1 MKQACITYLLESD
14 KDARMSDN
22 RFKIVF
28 DGALLP
34 GVESTTAKLNLAE
47 LFKSDVEAIEKLFTG
62 RPVAL
67 KRDLSH
73 PDAETYLTALKN
85 TGIDARIEAEQPVA
99 FSLAETHETDSA
111 RSDVS
116 SAAASPYAPPRAT
129 VGDNLP
135 EFSTL
140 KVFTV
145 NGRIGRLR
153 FLAWT
158 LVLSLAMFAIVGAL
172 FTVGLGIAAASPTA
186 AIIIGSLLGFVV
198 LVASVWISVQITV
211 QRLHDLGWSGWL
223 WFLNLV
229 PIVGSIF
236 PILLIVLPGNAGANQ
251 YGAPPPRNS
260 TAVKVLATLWLA
272 LLPLIFAAMVM
283 LAMSGYLD
291 QLESS
296 VDSGYES
303 SSMTTDEDADQS
315 VIAGE
320 EDAQSA
326 DDAAEPVDSPE
337 E

>member
-1 MKQACITYLLESD
+1 E
-14 KDARMSDN
+14 
-22 RFKIVF
+22 
-28 DGALLP
+28 
-34 GVESTTAKLNLAE
+34 
-47 LFKSDVEAIEKLFTG
+47 VEAIEKLFTG

-67 KRDLSH
+67 KRDLSR
-73 PDAETYLTALKN
+73 PDAETYLAALKN
-85 TGIDARIEAEQPVA
+85 AGVDARIEAEQSVA
-99 FSLAETHETDSA
+99 FNLAETHETDSGA
-111 RSDVS
+111 SDFS
-116 SAAASPYAPPRAT
+116 RPATSPYAPPRAA
-129 VGDNLP
+129 VGDDLP

-140 KVFTV
+140 NVFTV

-158 LVLSLAMFAIVGAL
+158 LVLSLALFAIVGAL
-172 FTVGLGIAAASPTA
+172 FTVGVGIAAASPTA
-186 AIIIGSLLGFVV
+186 AIIIGSLLGLVL
-198 LVASVWISVQITV
+198 LVASVWMSVLITV

-272 LLPLIFAAMVM
+272 MLPLIFAAAVM
-283 LAMSGYLD
+283 LAMGGYLD
-291 QLESS
+291 QLETS

-303 SSMTTDEDADQS
+303 SSMSTDEEADQS

-320 EDAQSA
+320 EDVQSA
-326 DDAAEPVDSPE
+326 DDAAEPVDSPQE
-337 E
+337 

>member
-1 MKQACITYLLESD
+1 
-14 KDARMSDN
+14 MSDN

-73 PDAETYLTALKN
+73 SDAETYLTALKN

-111 RSDVS
+111 RPDVS
-116 SAAASPYAPPRAT
+116 SAAASPYAPPRAA

-236 PILLIVLPGNAGANQ
+236 PDPADRAARQCGRQPIWCATATQLDGGEGPGHPVASAAPIDLRRYGDAGHGRLPGPARKQRGQ
-251 YGAPPPRNS
+251 R
-260 TAVKVLATLWLA
+260 L
-272 LLPLIFAAMVM
+272 
-283 LAMSGYLD
+283 
-291 QLESS
+291 
-296 VDSGYES
+296 
-303 SSMTTDEDADQS
+303 
-315 VIAGE
+315 
-320 EDAQSA
+320 
-326 DDAAEPVDSPE
+326 
-337 E
+337 